1 MFVYADTLN
10 RDGATKR
17 RFIVVPGKNV
27 PLLQKSVKPMG
38 KKYLDE
44 GNTKVLTTTDR
55 RVETLTTQQIQTVS
69 T

>member
-1 MFVYADTLN
+1 MFVYADPIN

-38 KKYLDE
+38 K
-44 GNTKVLTTTDR
+44 
-55 RVETLTTQQIQTVS
+55 S